1 MKFSVIITV
10 PKRKT
15 ETKII
20 DTKMLK
26 NYDFWLLEV
35 CFSGI
40 DHHLAPDCCHRNL
53 TENRIWLCIT
63 NFLNKQSKSLRKK
76 SKNSGAA
83 APLKISREKSTL
95 SVWPKNI
102 DFVILMVMLLLKENP
117 TTKLKMNYSFSQKRL
132 FSNKQTQYTK
142 KHWNLKNNRQ
152 TWPAICV

>member
-1 MKFSVIITV
+1 MKSSVIITV

-26 NYDFWLLEV
+26 NYDFDCLKYAFRGL
-35 CFSGI
+35 

-83 APLKISREKSTL
+83 APLKISREKNNAL
-95 SVWPKNI
+95 S
-102 DFVILMVMLLLKENP
+102 L
-117 TTKLKMNYSFSQKRL
+117 
-132 FSNKQTQYTK
+132 TK
-142 KHWNLKNNRQ
+142 KH
-152 TWPAICV
+152 

>member
-1 MKFSVIITV
+1 MNEIFCNYYCAK
-10 PKRKT
+10 KKKT

-26 NYDFWLLEV
+26 NYDFDSLEI

-63 NFLNKQSKSLRKK
+63 NFLNKQSKSLRKQK

-83 APLKISREKSTL
+83 APLKISREKKNQRSQFDQKTL
-95 SVWPKNI
+95 
-102 DFVILMVMLLLKENP
+102 IL
-117 TTKLKMNYSFSQKRL
+117 
-132 FSNKQTQYTK
+132 
-142 KHWNLKNNRQ
+142 
-152 TWPAICV
+152 

>member
-1 MKFSVIITV
+1 
-10 PKRKT
+10 
-15 ETKII
+15 
-20 DTKMLK
+20 MLK
-26 NYDFWLLEV
+26 NYDFDSLEI

-83 APLKISREKSTL
+83 APLKISREKTTL